1 MKTRATTGD
10 CTLQIASLASSPRVA
25 RQMDPLDS
33 KQSAEPRTAAS
44 PLESPHNPDDLAV
57 PFPPS
62 PIHDRRAGRIMKALG
77 SETDPNPR
85 RKICLLLFEGCIKK
99 PLGRRDLFLEQ
110 FLI

>member
-1 MKTRATTGD
+1 MEHNRWRRE
-10 CTLQIASLASSPRVA
+10 LQLEIVHSRSRLFASSPRVA

-62 PIHDRRAGRIMKALG
+62 PIHDRRAGRIMKAFG

-85 RKICLLLFEGCIKK
+85 RKICLLLF
-99 PLGRRDLFLEQ
+99 
-110 FLI
+110 